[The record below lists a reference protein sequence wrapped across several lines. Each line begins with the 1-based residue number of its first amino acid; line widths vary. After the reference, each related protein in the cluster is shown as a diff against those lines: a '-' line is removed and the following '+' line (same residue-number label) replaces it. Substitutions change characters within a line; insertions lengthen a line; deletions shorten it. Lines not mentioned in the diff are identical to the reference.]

1 MILNENASRQ
11 GTHLLIATGAPIEL
25 TRTQR
30 KRDWNQPDSLELQQQ
45 KQQQGNYL
53 ATTRLLKKIGTNE
66 RGFVYVSDTKK

>member
-45 KQQQGNYL
+45 KI
-53 ATTRLLKKIGTNE
+53 KKIEFNQLQILP
-66 RGFVYVSDTKK
+66 YHNQLSMN